1 MKKGT
6 RMIAIL
12 TVLVIVLTAVG
23 VVWSVFAR
31 PLSQTITAKGYAI
44 SVPRGWTSNTDG
56 TIFNKKGE
64 MVGKFLLIDE
74 PSIADNTAAYS
85 GFSVKTVEQ
94 TEMLT
99 AAITKNTLITDQGK
113 AVQYFIQGIP
123 NPVPYAV
130 SLTFL
135 RSGVGGMTAERIAA
149 SFTIPE
155 LGKRPPQKNLMAPAY
170 SDITSDKTAVFFL
183 EDGTATMKNIHLVDA
198 FISRQNRKES
208 TGLDILCY
216 EQTAEGE
223 RLIAWSHIESDE
235 GDGYLYTYYNR
246 GDGVYT
252 YDNNPILFERIAKEI
267 LHEKGITAYQ
277 LKVGNAEAARL
288 LEIPTNLYRDN
299 AEALLELQMAR
310 SDEQTIRRILETI
323 LAPEQ
328 IQAISIQKTNTELRL
343 IFGVN
348 LGSNRAKLSKDIAVL
363 FRLLS
368 DVETIFVEEAD
379 GNTFR
384 FQRNEILK
392 WVAGSNAD
400 DNTTEGFVEF
410 AEAIEAIPP
419 AKAEGEQDDSF
430 GLGDGNVVYSTTIT
444 FSPSTKV
451 RHPKTGEMVAIGPYA
466 ERFGVSQ
473 YLNKPIVCVIRRSG
487 MAFVGTAM
495 VNGSV
500 IYSQPLETEA
510 AVQDAIKQLQA
521 Y

>member
-6 RMIAIL
+6 QIIAIL
-12 TVLVIVLTAVG
+12 TVLVIALTAVG
-23 VVWSVFAR
+23 VVWSIFAR
-31 PLSQTITAKGYAI
+31 PLSQSITTKGYAI
-44 SVPRGWTSNTDG
+44 SVPKGWTSGTDG
-56 TIFNKKGE
+56 TIFNQKGE

-74 PSIADNTAAYS
+74 PPIADNTAAYS

-99 AAITKNTLITDQGK
+99 AVITKNTLITDQGK
-113 AVQYFIQGIP
+113 AVQYFIQDIP
-123 NPVPYAV
+123 NPAPYAV

-135 RSGVGGMTAERIAA
+135 RSGVDSMTAERIAA

-170 SDITSDKTAVFFL
+170 GDIASDKTAVFFL
-183 EDGTATMKNIHLVDA
+183 EDGTATMKNIHLIDA
-198 FISRQNRKES
+198 FISRQSRKES

-223 RLIAWSHIESDE
+223 HLTTWSHIESDE

-246 GDGVYT
+246 GDGIYT

-267 LHEKGITAYQ
+267 VHEKGITAYQ

-299 AEALLELQMAR
+299 AEALLALQMAK

-323 LAPEQ
+323 LTPEQ
-328 IQAISIQKTNTELRL
+328 MQTISIQKTNAELRL
-343 IFGVN
+343 IFGGN

-379 GNTFR
+379 GKTFC

-392 WVAGSNAD
+392 WVGGSNT

-419 AKAEGEQDDSF
+419 AKAEGEQGDSF
-430 GLGDGNVVYSTTIT
+430 GLGDGNVIYSTTVS

-510 AVQDAIKQLQA
+510 AVQDAIRQLQA
-521 Y
+521 YS